1 MLNSHLFYAGFILAD
16 PSDNCDIYKIIS
28 KNHQANS
35 QCLKITSKKSHFTT
49 FCEQSELRF
58 FIMKLEP
65 YFPHF
70 SRLIICLRKWFGF
83 FFLRNFF
90 DRFFFRD
97 FQTLWKFKDETK
109 KLLCMRY
116 FLSLLYSG
124 GWKTDGKIWRDEY
137 DKKSVIIVIK
147 SPLCALLF
155 LLLPWFLTH
164 IDYVTKNTRMSRVM

>member
-70 SRLIICLRKWFGF
+70 SRLIICLGF
-83 FFLRNFF
+83 FFCAIFLT
-90 DRFFFRD
+90 DFFFVI
-97 FQTLWKFKDETK
+97 FKHYENSRMKRKSCSAWDI
-109 KLLCMRY
+109 
-116 FLSLLYSG
+116 FSLYCILFG